1 MKNSIKASI
10 GIRISINCVVALT
23 FASAHSQGA
32 PPPPNRGAM
41 APAQRPR
48 PLPRFVSVPAG
59 ITQLGDPL
67 PGLTA
72 DQLVLFGEGLD
83 EFENAETV
91 AGGLGPIFN
100 NVSCVACHSAG
111 GTGGASAILVTRFG
125 HTANGKFFPL
135 DSLGGSLLQ
144 DNAID
149 PAVQE
154 IIPVEANLTVN
165 RQSTPLFGLGLIE
178 AIPDEAI
185 RRNAQHP
192 PIDGITGRVAIISDI
207 ATGQQRVGR
216 FGWKNQQA
224 TLLSFAGDAYLNE
237 MGVTS
242 RLFPAENAPNGN
254 LTLLAA
260 YDKVEDPEDPE
271 DTVDPETGESD
282 IDHAADFMRLLA
294 PPQLLPPTRSA
305 NTGSQLFQQMNCAIC
320 HVPSMMTGPS
330 SIASLNKKPVF
341 LYSDLLL
348 HQMGNL
354 ADGIAQAAAGPQE
367 MRTSPLWG
375 LRASAP
381 YLHDGRAPNIDM
393 AIRLHDGE
401 AQGSRDR
408 YLRANPTQ
416 RQQVIDFLKTL

>member
-1 MKNSIKASI
+1 MKNSIKTSI
-10 GIRISINCVVALT
+10 GIRLSVSCALALA
-23 FASAHSQGA
+23 FAYARPPGG
-32 PPPPNRGAM
+32 PPPQNGGGM

-48 PLPRFVSVPAG
+48 PIARVVSVPAG
-59 ITQLGDPL
+59 NTQLGDPL

-72 DQLVLFGEGLD
+72 EQLALFGEGLD
-83 EFENAETV
+83 EFESAETV

-100 NVSCVACHSAG
+100 NVSCVACHNAG

-125 HTANGKFFPL
+125 HTANGKFDPL

-144 DNAID
+144 ENAID
-149 PAVQE
+149 PGVQE
-154 IIPVEANLTVN
+154 IIPAEANITAN

-178 AIPDEAI
+178 AIPDDAI
-185 RRNAQHP
+185 LRNAQHP
-192 PIDGITGRVAIISDI
+192 PIDGITGRAAIITDI

-216 FGWKNQQA
+216 FGWKNQHA
-224 TLLSFAGDAYLNE
+224 NLLSFAGDAYLNE

-242 RLFPAENAPNGN
+242 RLFPKENAPNGN
-254 LTLLAA
+254 LTLLAE
-260 YDKVEDPEDPE
+260 YDKTEDPE
-271 DTVDPETGESD
+271 DTVDPNTGESD

-294 PPQLLPPTRSA
+294 APQPLQLTRSA
-305 NTGSQLFQQMNCAIC
+305 NTGRQLFQQMNCAIC

-330 SIASLNKKPVF
+330 LIASLNKKPVG

-348 HQMGNL
+348 HQMGKL
-354 ADGIAQAAAGPQE
+354 GDGIVQSAAGAQE
-367 MRTSPLWG
+367 MRTAPLWG

-408 YLRANPTQ
+408 YIRANPTQ
-416 RQQVIDFLKTL
+416 QQQVIDFLKSL